1 MDAINITLRVG
12 RLPAASAPT
21 GGQLSAAEID
31 ANFTNL
37 RTAAE
42 QLDEEKAATAHD
54 HAIANVTGL
63 QAALDGKAA
72 TAHDHAIANVTG
84 LQAALDGKIGIAA
97 ASYRATKDSNGLWTV
112 VGYRRADS
120 TRIRESTL
128 SGGTSPLYT
137 TRTERIY
144 DTDGAT
150 VLQTLVFTLAY
161 TDGELVSEDLA

>member
-1 MDAINITLRVG
+1 MDAITLNLRVG

-21 GGQLSAAEID
+21 GGQLSAEEID
-31 ANFTNL
+31 ANFTGL
-37 RTAAE
+37 KTAAE
-42 QLDEEKAATAHD
+42 QLDAEKADVAHG
-54 HAIANVTGL
+54 HAIA
-63 QAALDGKAA
+63 D
-72 TAHDHAIANVTG
+72 VTG

-97 ASYRATKDSNGLWTV
+97 ASYRTTKDSNGLWTV
-112 VGYRRADS
+112 VGYRRADN

-144 DTDGAT
+144 DTDGTT